1 MSTAGGEETAVQR
14 LAKRK
19 RMSLCSFEVERMSLC
34 SFEVVHPIPFRWALS
49 SWPLGRSFY
58 DTAKFGIVQYVSYFI
73 TGSEF
78 LASILMSSYE
88 V

>member
-1 MSTAGGEETAVQR
+1 MSSAGGEEMAVQR
-14 LAKRK
+14 LAKQGK
-19 RMSLCSFEVERMSLC
+19 EEANEPLLEKETGPH
-34 SFEVVHPIPFRWALS
+34 EVVHPIPLRWALS

-58 DTAKFGIVQYVSYFI
+58 DTAKFGIVQYVSCFI
-73 TGSEF
+73 TESKF